1 MPCRDLRFVSKGAN
15 HIKRLTKKSKT
26 LKLKE
31 AHSFSYLSKEA
42 ASNCVFSH
50 MFLTLQKENKQK
62 NHPTNHYQNTTTPN
76 YCYFPEILIDLLFF
90 KEIHYSS
97 EVCHAVFSFHVHE
110 HTVRG

>member
-1 MPCRDLRFVSKGAN
+1 MSCRDLRFVSKGAN

-50 MFLTLQKENKQK
+50 MFLTLQKENKQTK
-62 NHPTNHYQNTTTPN
+62 KPSHQPLPKHNNSK
-76 YCYFPEILIDLLFF
+76 LLLF
-90 KEIHYSS
+90 S
-97 EVCHAVFSFHVHE
+97 
-110 HTVRG
+110 